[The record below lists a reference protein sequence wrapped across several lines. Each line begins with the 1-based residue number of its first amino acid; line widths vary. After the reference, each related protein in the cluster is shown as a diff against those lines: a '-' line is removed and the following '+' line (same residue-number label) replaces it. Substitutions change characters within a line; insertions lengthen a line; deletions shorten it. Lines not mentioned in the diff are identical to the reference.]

1 VTTALIV
8 AAIIILTYRLKKHG
22 IMCDDISIGA
32 TPTASLPGNKVK
44 DITEIHPGNF
54 VFYGKK

>member
-1 VTTALIV
+1 
-8 AAIIILTYRLKKHG
+8 
-22 IMCDDISIGA
+22 MCDDISIGA